1 MPDSVETPAPVR
13 TTHGRLSRIRAASAS
28 ADTTAVSSAA
38 VSQFHFD
45 PDTYAELICE
55 AIPAYDELQE
65 RVAAATE
72 GVDARRI
79 LDLGAGTGATSR
91 RVLARH
97 PGARV
102 IATDE
107 SERMLAQIELPGVER
122 IVRRLED
129 PLPDGPFDLVVS
141 ALAVHHL
148 DADGKRALFARVHE
162 VLRPGGR
169 FVLGDVVVAEV
180 SVAPLTEGYD
190 MPDRADDQLE
200 WLRAAGFDAR
210 LEWAVQDLAL
220 LVGDR

>member
-1 MPDSVETPAPVR
+1 M
-13 TTHGRLSRIRAASAS
+13 
-28 ADTTAVSSAA
+28 
-38 VSQFHFD
+38 SQFHFD

-65 RVAAATE
+65 RIAAATE
-72 GVDARRI
+72 GVHARRI
-79 LDLGAGTGATSR
+79 LDLGTGPGATAR

-97 PGARV
+97 PNARV
-102 IATDE
+102 VATDE
-107 SERMLAQIELPGVER
+107 SERMLARIELPGVER

-129 PLPDGPFDLVVS
+129 SLPGGPFDLVVS

-148 DADGKRALFARVHE
+148 DADGKRDLFARVYAA
-162 VLRPGGR
+162 LRPGGR
-169 FVLGDVVVAEV
+169 FVLGDVVVADE

-210 LEWAVQDLAL
+210 LDWAVQDLAL
-220 LVGDR
+220 LVGNR